1 MSAPSRVRRATKLA
15 AQPPK
20 LNNLLPRATLTILFF
35 VFPCSLFAQK
45 PSAEEQFFFDSANR
59 ERAAQQLPPLKW
71 NSALAEAARHH
82 ALLMAKQD
90 DLSHQLPGEPPLSQR
105 AAQAGARFS
114 KIGENIAVGPHAQ
127 SIHTGWMHSPG
138 HRANILDVHF
148 TALGIGVIGQ
158 NGGLYAVE
166 DFSTAIANMNIEA
179 QEEKVAA
186 LLAAKGLRV
195 SSEREN
201 ARKLCSDDLAPTGRR
216 AMLILSYEASD
227 ISELPEPLERQIRDN
242 KYREA
247 AVGACQPKERAAGIA
262 RFRITVLL
270 FSALGKGIEK

>member
-1 MSAPSRVRRATKLA
+1 
-15 AQPPK
+15 
-20 LNNLLPRATLTILFF
+20 LFF

-71 NSALAEAARHH
+71 NSALTEAARHH

-114 KIGENIAVGPHAQ
+114 EIGENIAVGPHAH

-138 HRANILDVHF
+138 HRANILDAHF
-148 TALGIGVIGQ
+148 TALGVGVIGK
-158 NGGLYAVE
+158 NGELYAVE
-166 DFSTAIANMNIEA
+166 DFSTAIASINIEA
-179 QEEKVAA
+179 QEEKVTA
-186 LLAAKGLRV
+186 LLAAKGLVV
-195 SSEREN
+195 STEREK
-201 ARKLCSDDLAPTGRR
+201 ARKLCSDDLAPPGHR
-216 AMLILSYEASD
+216 AMLILRYEAPD
-227 ISELPEPLERQIRDN
+227 ISELPEPLERKIRDG

-247 AVGACQPKERAAGIA
+247 AVGACQPKESATGIA

-270 FSALGKGIEK
+270 FSAEQEAIKK